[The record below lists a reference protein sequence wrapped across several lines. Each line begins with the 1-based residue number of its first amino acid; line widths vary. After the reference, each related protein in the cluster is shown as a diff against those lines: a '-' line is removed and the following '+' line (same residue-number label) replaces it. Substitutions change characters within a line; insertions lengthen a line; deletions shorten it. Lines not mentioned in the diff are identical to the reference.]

1 MHRPRG
7 LLAGFQTWR
16 ESELSAISGIASL
29 RLSSAMILPGP
40 RDLPAAIPAGMR
52 LLGLDVGTKT
62 IGTALSDTRLV
73 IASPL
78 ETLRRRG
85 RWRDD
90 AAALLALVDRHDIG
104 GLVVGLPLAL
114 SGGDTPR
121 TQSVRQ
127 FCRNLLALRDLPI
140 AFWDERLS
148 TAAVTREMIAHDMTR
163 KRRAEIVDR
172 VAAAYILQGCLDAIG
187 RSL

>member
-1 MHRPRG
+1 MLVAHP
-7 LLAGFQTWR
+7 
-16 ESELSAISGIASL
+16 SELRAQV
-29 RLSSAMILPGP
+29 
-40 RDLPAAIPAGMR
+40 PAGTR

-78 ETLRRRG
+78 ATLRRRG

-90 AAALLALVDRHDIG
+90 AAELLALIDRHGIG
-104 GLVVGLPLAL
+104 GLVVGLPLTLA
-114 SGGDTPR
+114 GGDGPR

-127 FCRNLLALRDLPI
+127 FARNLLALRDLPA

-148 TAAVTREMIAHDMTR
+148 TAAVTRGMIAADMTR

-187 RSL
+187 YAG

>member
-1 MHRPRG
+1 M
-7 LLAGFQTWR
+7 LLRDAR
-16 ESELSAISGIASL
+16 E
-29 RLSSAMILPGP
+29 LPGLVP
-40 RDLPAAIPAGMR
+40 DGSR

-62 IGTALSDTRLV
+62 IGLALSDTRRV

-78 ETLRRRG
+78 ETIRRRG
-85 RWRDD
+85 RFRDD
-90 AAALLALVDRHDIG
+90 AVALFALIDRHGVG
-104 GLVVGLPLAL
+104 GLVIGLPLAL
-114 SGGDTPR
+114 GGGDTPR

-127 FCRNLLALRDLPI
+127 FARNLLAVRDLPV

-187 RSL
+187 RCG

>member
-1 MHRPRG
+1 MLLDDPR
-7 LLAGFQTWR
+7 A
-16 ESELSAISGIASL
+16 L
-29 RLSSAMILPGP
+29 RAAVPPGS
-40 RDLPAAIPAGMR
+40 RV
-52 LLGLDVGTKT
+52 LGLDVGTKT

-78 ETLRRRG
+78 ETIRRHG
-85 RWRDD
+85 RFRDD
-90 AAALLALVDRHDIG
+90 AAALLALIDRHGVG
-104 GLVVGLPLAL
+104 GLVIGLPLAL
-114 SGGDTPR
+114 SGGDSPR

-127 FCRNLLALRDLPI
+127 FARNILALRDLPV

-172 VAAAYILQGCLDAIG
+172 VAAAYILQGCLDAVG
-187 RSL
+187 RNL

>member
-1 MHRPRG
+1 MLLGDPR
-7 LLAGFQTWR
+7 
-16 ESELSAISGIASL
+16 EL
-29 RLSSAMILPGP
+29 R
-40 RDLPAAIPAGMR
+40 AAVPAGRR

-62 IGTALSDTRLV
+62 IGLALSDTRLV

-78 ETLRRRG
+78 DTIRRRG
-85 RWRDD
+85 RFRDD
-90 AAALLALVDRHDIG
+90 AAALFATVDRHGVG
-104 GLVVGLPLAL
+104 GLVIGLPLAL
-114 SGGDTPR
+114 SGGDSPR

-127 FCRNLLALRDLPI
+127 FVRNLLALRDMPV

-172 VAAAYILQGCLDAIG
+172 VAAAYILQTCLDAIG
-187 RSL
+187 RDA